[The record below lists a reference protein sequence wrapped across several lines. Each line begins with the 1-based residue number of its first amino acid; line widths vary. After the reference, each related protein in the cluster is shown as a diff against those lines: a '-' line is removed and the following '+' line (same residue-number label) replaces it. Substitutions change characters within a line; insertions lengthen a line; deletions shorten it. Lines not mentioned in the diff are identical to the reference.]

1 MLEQRPEALRTGP
14 VVMKPVLPRLDPPQA
29 SYSTERLFQM
39 LSTVSQLHTP
49 ACGPSFCSLLRAN
62 RLQAL
67 RSPTC
72 APVNPPNVGIGPSP
86 FTPAVISTFL
96 APTRRDVFLGFT
108 CHHCPAPDPST
119 PCPGHGSG
127 QTGLL
132 LPDSKPSTCPRP
144 HPPSSRPLLFLE
156 RALLAKHA
164 SRCRACSASTLR
176 ETRAV
181 HPGQQPARQPS
192 HSAAHASACSVLQ
205 AHAARAAQ
213 CLTGCFAH
221 F

>member
-14 VVMKPVLPRLDPPQA
+14 VVMKPVLPWLDPPQA

-144 HPPSSRPLLFLE
+144 HLQADCSFSLNARSWLNTPPAVGPARPPPSEKP
-156 RALLAKHA
+156 ALSTQGSSLPASPPTLQHTHQPVLSSKH
-164 SRCRACSASTLR
+164 TLR
-176 ETRAV
+176 GLHNA
-181 HPGQQPARQPS
+181 
-192 HSAAHASACSVLQ
+192 
-205 AHAARAAQ
+205 
-213 CLTGCFAH
+213 
-221 F
+221 